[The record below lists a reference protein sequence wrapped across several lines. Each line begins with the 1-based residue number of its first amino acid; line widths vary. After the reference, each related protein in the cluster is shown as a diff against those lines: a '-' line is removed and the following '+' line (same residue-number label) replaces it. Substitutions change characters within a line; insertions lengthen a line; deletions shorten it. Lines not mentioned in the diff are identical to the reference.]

1 MTIKK
6 IDVSQLQP
14 GMFVT
19 NFKTHWEKHPFYLR
33 RLQIDSDEQIRLVAG
48 SGIQEVFIDT
58 SRGRDVA
65 AGAAGPVAQE
75 RARTP
80 TAEEFRQARRAIEQ
94 ASAVVRRAFSDVR
107 LGRKMDMTSMY
118 QMTHEIAE
126 SVIRDRDLMMLV
138 CGMYQRRPSV
148 FVHSVN
154 VCVLLINF
162 ASQQHLPGA
171 TVRALAL
178 GGLLHDLGLGDTSA
192 ASLESGSPADDHE
205 HVAKAL
211 DQLKSYNLAPETLA
225 AIGEHHERADGS
237 GFPRGLT
244 SAEISL
250 YGTMT
255 GIADTYD
262 QLCSPKLCTP
272 SYGADVL
279 PPPEAMAKLFEWGPR
294 YFDSALGAGFV
305 RAIGIYPVGSLV
317 RLESGLL
324 ALVMQHRPDALLHP
338 RVRVIYDT
346 KLPGPV
352 RAEDR
357 DLAEAPWST
366 QDRIVAPED
375 PAKWGITLDD
385 YLGLNPQQ

>member
-33 RLQIDSDEQIRLVAG
+33 RLQIDSDEQIRLVAS

-65 AGAAGPVAQE
+65 AGATGAVSVSRGRSPS
-75 RARTP
+75 
-80 TAEEFRQARRAIEQ
+80 AEEFRQARRIIEQ
-94 ASAVVRRAFSDVR
+94 ASAVVRRAFNDIR
-107 LGRKMDMTSMY
+107 LGRKADMASMY

-138 CGMYQRRPSV
+138 CSMYQRRPSV

-162 ASQQHLPGA
+162 ASQQQLA
-171 TVRALAL
+171 SDQLRALAL
-178 GGLLHDLGLGDTSA
+178 GGLLHDLGLAPAGA
-192 ASLESGSPADDHE
+192 ASLEAGAAVDDHA

-211 DQLKSYNLAPETLA
+211 DLLKSYNLAPETLA

-237 GFPRGLT
+237 GFPRGL
-244 SAEISL
+244 AGGEISL
-250 YGTMT
+250 YGSMT

-272 SYGADVL
+272 SYGVDVL

-324 ALVMQHRPDALLHP
+324 AVVMQHRPDALLHP
-338 RVRVIYDT
+338 RVRIIYDT

-357 DLAEAPWST
+357 DLVEAPWST
-366 QDRIVAPED
+366 QERIVAPED
-375 PAKWGITLDD
+375 PAKWGITLED